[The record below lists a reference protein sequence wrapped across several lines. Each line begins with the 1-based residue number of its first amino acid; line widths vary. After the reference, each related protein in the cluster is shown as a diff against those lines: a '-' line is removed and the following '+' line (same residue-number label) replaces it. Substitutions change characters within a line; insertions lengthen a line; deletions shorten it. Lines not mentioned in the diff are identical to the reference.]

1 MLALIGA
8 DDPIVP
14 NEQRRAFEEEM
25 TAGGVDWMLNVY
37 GGAEH
42 SFTRPGSE
50 AVGMPGIRYHEPTHR
65 RSWQAMLDLFDEV
78 LA

>member
-8 DDPIVP
+8 DDPIVH

-25 TAGGVDWMLNVY
+25 PAGGVDWVLKVY

-42 SFTRPGSE
+42 SFTRPRAE
-50 AVGMPGIRYHEPTHR
+50 TAMPGIAYDETTDR

-78 LA
+78 LG